1 MYFSLLFWFYY
12 SYACAIE
19 DTVSLTVVI
28 TGGLTEY
35 PPRYP
40 YPATATVS
48 VYGLQ
53 GWMEDLQPLNIGR
66 FLHACSSYVSGG
78 TRVRLDL
85 ESTGSSQGAQWEFFR
100 AWEPNIRPV
109 QCHLT
114 INSCHN
120 SCIFLIAKIQVFLV
134 TGGYGSGYL
143 DSTEL
148 YEPSVGGWVIAGAK
162 LPRPMIS
169 LKAINIDDRVLIFGS
184 LRLFYTWSLVS

>member
-1 MYFSLLFWFYY
+1 M
-12 SYACAIE
+12 
-19 DTVSLTVVI
+19 TLTVVI

-85 ESTGSSQGAQWEFFR
+85 ESTGSSHGVMELNENLFGL
-100 AWEPNIRPV
+100 EN
-109 QCHLT
+109 LT
-114 INSCHN
+114 
-120 SCIFLIAKIQVFLV
+120 
-134 TGGYGSGYL
+134 L
-143 DSTEL
+143 DQRS
-148 YEPSVGGWVIAGAK
+148 
-162 LPRPMIS
+162 
-169 LKAINIDDRVLIFGS
+169 AI
-184 LRLFYTWSLVS
+184 